1 MFKKFSCSG
10 YLVISIENSWF
21 VTHKDAIDEFIIVF
35 KLMLANVKNMLFLLT
50 SIILVGSWFVIV
62 FFLVKKKEVIPKNVL
77 STFLLINENVC
88 LVLG

>member
-50 SIILVGSWFVIV
+50 SIILVGS
-62 FFLVKKKEVIPKNVL
+62 
-77 STFLLINENVC
+77 
-88 LVLG
+88 